1 MFVVHFLELCVVLFE
16 EMSLFI
22 VCSIC
27 FSRYSHVNLAFH
39 MQSHINSYANILN
52 IKYFKNYLKYLLE
65 SLQSDCFHQNAQF
78 LTHFVFL

>member
-27 FSRYSHVNLAFH
+27 SSCYSHVNLAFH
-39 MQSHINSYANILN
+39 MQSTHRQLRKHS
-52 IKYFKNYLKYLLE
+52 KYEIFQKLAE
-65 SLQSDCFHQNAQF
+65 ISA
-78 LTHFVFL
+78 